1 MKTTG
6 NVEHLN
12 SQWDTP
18 YGYIYCGKHILLQDW
33 CTLTAYSATK
43 TQEIPKSRNNTIGSI
58 II

>member
-43 TQEIPKSRNNTIGSI
+43 KDSRDSKE
-58 II
+58 